1 MPRLVYFVYVVRH
14 QIREIEGVQLVSC
27 RCNRAE
33 RGMDKIANDSSIVA
47 WWLDAFCLDD
57 LR

>member
-27 RCNRAE
+27 RTCNPAE
-33 RGMDKIANDSSIVA
+33 KGMDKIIDDSSTVA
-47 WWLDAFCLDD
+47 WWLDTCC
-57 LR
+57 RII